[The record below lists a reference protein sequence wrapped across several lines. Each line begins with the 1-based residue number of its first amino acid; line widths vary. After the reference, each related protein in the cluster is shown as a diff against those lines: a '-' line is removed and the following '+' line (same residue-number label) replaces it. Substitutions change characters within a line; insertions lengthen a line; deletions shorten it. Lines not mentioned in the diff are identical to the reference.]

1 MSLSLFNTASGAV
14 EPFEPY
20 DEACVRLYV
29 CGPTVYDCIHL
40 GNARSLVVFDLLA
53 ALLRR
58 HYKKLLY
65 VRNITDVDDKILA
78 RTREEGIAP
87 SVLTAQTIESFHAD
101 ARALGCS
108 TPDEEPRATQHVKE
122 MKEMIE
128 LLLESGKAYASEDGH
143 VLFSVK
149 SFQGYG
155 KLSKRASAVR
165 GNADCLEGN
174 LDGARVAPLPCRRAE
189 GDFVLWKPATEQE
202 EGWDSPWGQGRGRP
216 GWHIECSA
224 MSRIYL
230 GGEIDI
236 HGGGQDLI
244 FPHHENEIAQSR
256 TAHPDEPFVKLW
268 MHNGYV
274 LCGGKKMSKSLGNF
288 HQVCDLLKR
297 VSGEA
302 IRLTLLRA
310 HYRHPLDFSM
320 QRLCESEKNLDRLY
334 AQARFADDKEA
345 DTSASPAQEEVEA
358 ALCNDLN
365 TPLALE
371 RLFFLAG
378 YVSEKEGEQRVRSAN
393 ALKKAG
399 GLLGLLQDEER
410 LAAAKED
417 KRAGK
422 GEHPSAPVS
431 DTERAW
437 IEARVEARLK
447 ARERRDFAA
456 ADAIR
461 FELASR
467 GIEIEDGREGSCWR
481 IKALPPKQAQT
492 RVHEAG

>member
-1 MSLSLFNTASGAV
+1 MSLLLFNTASGEV
-14 EPFEPY
+14 EEFRPY

-58 HYKKLLY
+58 RHKKLLY

-78 RTREEGIAP
+78 RAHKEGVAP
-87 SVLTAQTIESFHAD
+87 SVLTAQTTASFHAD
-101 ARALGCS
+101 ARALGCA
-108 TPDEEPRATQHVKE
+108 TPDEEPRATEHVDA
-122 MKEMIE
+122 MVAMIE
-128 LLLESGKAYASEDGH
+128 RLLAQGNAYTSADGH
-143 VLFSVK
+143 VLFSVR

-155 KLSKRASAVR
+155 NLSRR
-165 GNADCLEGN
+165 GAAGCLEDN
-174 LDGARVAPLPCRRAE
+174 LDGARVAPLPCRREE
-189 GDFVLWKPATEQE
+189 GDFVLWKPATQQE
-202 EGWDSPWGQGRGRP
+202 EGWDSPWGFGRP

-230 GGEIDI
+230 GGKIDI

-244 FPHHENEIAQSR
+244 FPHHENEIAQSHA
-256 TAHPDEPFVKLW
+256 AHPDEPFVKHW

-274 LCGGKKMSKSLGNF
+274 LCEGKKMSKSLGNF

-334 AQARFADDKEA
+334 AQASFADGRETGA
-345 DTSASPAQEEVEA
+345 SASSDRAAEEVED
-358 ALCNDLN
+358 ALCHDLN

-371 RLFFLAG
+371 RLFHQAG
-378 YVSEKEGEQRVRSAN
+378 YVSASEGAKRVCAAN
-393 ALKKAG
+393 ALKAAG
-399 GLLGLLQDEER
+399 GLLGLLQDERR
-410 LAAAKED
+410 LQAARTGGSD
-417 KRAGK
+417 
-422 GEHPSAPVS
+422 HSSAPVS
-431 DTERAW
+431 AKERAR
-437 IEARVEARLK
+437 IEERIAARVA

-461 FELASR
+461 LELAKQ
-467 GIEIEDGREGSCWR
+467 GIEIEDGRDGSCWR
-481 IKALPPKQAQT
+481 VVQKVEQVM
-492 RVHEAG
+492 RREAR